1 MPMTSKK
8 TAKPAKAQKLAK
20 ANTNTITQKVVIKR
34 KLKYVYPKGM
44 TDTLKRKAYR
54 QKVRNGL
61 RKLERD
67 FGKLKGEEKKAKKI
81 ELADFLEKHLV

>member
-1 MPMTSKK
+1 MTPKK
-8 TAKPAKAQKLAK
+8 TAKPVKKQKLAK

-44 TDTLKRKAYR
+44 TDTLKRKAFR
-54 QKVRNGL
+54 QQIRNGL

-67 FGKLKGEEKKAKKI
+67 FAKLKGEEKKAKKI

>member
-1 MPMTSKK
+1 MTSKK

-44 TDTLKRKAYR
+44 TNTLKRKAFR
-54 QKVRNGL
+54 QQIRNGL

-67 FGKLKGEEKKAKKI
+67 FAKLKGQEKKAKKV
-81 ELADFLEKHLV
+81 ELGAFLEKHLV